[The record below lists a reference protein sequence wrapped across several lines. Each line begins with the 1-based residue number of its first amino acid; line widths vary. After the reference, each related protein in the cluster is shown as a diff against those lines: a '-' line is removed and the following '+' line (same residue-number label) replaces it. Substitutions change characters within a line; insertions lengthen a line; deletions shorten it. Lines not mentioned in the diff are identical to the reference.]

1 MPQLPIPQRGQPL
14 DVAYINSI
22 VTTINDLVKQV
33 SPTSSNI
40 TKIERVGETPN
51 SVPTSQ
57 ASIFGVVKNIANS
70 ATVTAVG
77 ATVTAGEE
85 KPFDIN
91 YSFKYPPIVVAT
103 PWNKGNTDS
112 GKNVSVFINNVTT
125 SKATLVAK
133 FSAGGSATVD
143 VNVLIIGIPN

>member
-14 DVAYINSI
+14 DVSYINSI
-22 VTTINDLVKQV
+22 VTTVNDLVKQV

-40 TKIERVGETPN
+40 TKIIGDTTN
-51 SVPTSQ
+51 SIPTSQ
-57 ASIFGVVKNIANS
+57 SSVLGVVKNIANS
-70 ATVTAVG
+70 ATVTA
-77 ATVTAGEE
+77 GEE
-85 KPFDIN
+85 KSFDIDF
-91 YSFKYPPIVVAT
+91 SFKYPPIVVAT

-133 FSAGGSATVD
+133 FSASGTATVD

>member
-57 ASIFGVVKNIANS
+57 ASILGVVKNIANS
-70 ATVTAVG
+70 ATVTA
-77 ATVTAGEE
+77 GEE
-85 KPFDIN
+85 KSFDIDF
-91 YSFKYPPIVVAT
+91 SFKYPPIVVAT

-143 VNVLIIGIPN
+143 VNVEFGSFTKH